1 VGPTDCNANEKIWN
15 NNNLTNEQ
23 IKEET
28 KRDTERERLAARE
41 KEKSRS
47 ERRAAL
53 CLL

>member
-1 VGPTDCNANEKIWN
+1 MGPTDCNANEKIWN

-28 KRDTERERLAARE
+28 KRDTERELAAPRE
-41 KEKSRS
+41 RKSRS
-47 ERRAAL
+47 EWRAAL

>member
-1 VGPTDCNANEKIWN
+1 MGPTDCNANEKIWN

-28 KRDTERERLAARE
+28 KRDTERELAAHE

-47 ERRAAL
+47 EWRAAL